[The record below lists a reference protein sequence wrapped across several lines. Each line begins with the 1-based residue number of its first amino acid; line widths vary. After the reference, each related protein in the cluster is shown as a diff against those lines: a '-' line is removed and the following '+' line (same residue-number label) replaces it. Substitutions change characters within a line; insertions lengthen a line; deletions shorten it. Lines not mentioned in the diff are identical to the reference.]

1 VLFLDEAPELAGGT
15 LDALREP
22 MERGEVSIAR
32 AAGLV
37 RFPARFQLV
46 LASNPCPCASAA
58 GDSACTCPPGVRR
71 RYLAKLSGPLL
82 DRIDLR
88 VELFPLVR
96 SALFAEGARGETS
109 EVVARRV
116 ATARSAAAARW
127 LGTPW
132 HTNAEVP
139 GTVLRSTWRLPPR
152 VLFDASRALEQ
163 GEISARGFDRVLR
176 CAWTIA
182 DLGGHGVPDRY
193 DVSEAVGLRI
203 GAVAA

>member
-1 VLFLDEAPELAGGT
+1 
-15 LDALREP
+15 

-32 AAGLV
+32 AAGQV

-58 GDSACTCPPGVRR
+58 GDAACVCPPTARR

-88 VELFPLVR
+88 VRLLPVGR
-96 SALFAEGARGETS
+96 SALFAEGARGES
-109 EVVARRV
+109 SAQVAARV
-116 ATARSAAAARW
+116 AQARAAAAER
-127 LGTPW
+127 LAGTPW

-139 GTVLRSTWRLPPR
+139 GVALRSRWRLPAE
-152 VLFDASRALEQ
+152 VLSSASRALEK

-176 CAWTIA
+176 TSWTMA
-182 DLGGHGVPDRY
+182 DLAGRTAPDRY
-193 DVSEAVGLRI
+193 DVAEAVGFRI
-203 GAVAA
+203 GEVAA

>member
-1 VLFLDEAPELAGGT
+1 
-15 LDALREP
+15 
-22 MERGEVSIAR
+22 
-32 AAGLV
+32 
-37 RFPARFQLV
+37 
-46 LASNPCPCASAA
+46 
-58 GDSACTCPPGVRR
+58 VRR

-96 SALFAEGARGETS
+96 SALFAEGARGES
-109 EVVARRV
+109 SAVVARRV
-116 ATARSAAAARW
+116 VTARETAAAR
-127 LGTPW
+127 LAGTPW

-139 GTVLRSTWRLPPR
+139 GMVLRSRWRLPAR
-152 VLFDASRALEQ
+152 VLVDASTALER

-182 DLGGHGVPDRY
+182 DLGGHDSPDRY
-193 DVSEAVGLRI
+193 DVGEAVGFRI